1 MNCEEYQD
9 KLIVAPAGGEGALGG
24 ELAVHLRECTECKKF
39 YEAQFRLFG
48 AIDSGVRAM
57 VNETVPAS
65 LLPRVRARME
75 EVRTPR
81 LVWRPAW
88 SVVAIAAMILVV
100 SLGFVRRS
108 GPLRDAG
115 QIKSPIGVAIRTET
129 VPFTATPRKAASAAV
144 NPRRRPGPGNKTE
157 MRIDRPTEVPEVI
170 VLAEEREA
178 FVRFVARIPVDPQK
192 AVALTRPAPPQQD
205 LPVEIALLEIE
216 KLKVKLLEPT
226 AEE

>member
-1 MNCEEYQD
+1 MNCEGYRN
-9 KLIVAPAGGEGALGG
+9 KLVDALAGEERALDG
-24 ELAVHLRECTECKKF
+24 ELAAHLRACAECKRF
-39 YEAQFRLFG
+39 YEAQVHLFG

-65 LLPRVRARME
+65 LLPDVRARIE

-100 SLGFVRRS
+100 SLGFVRRR

-115 QIKSPIGVAIRTET
+115 LIKAPTGVAIRTET
-129 VPFTATPRKAASAAV
+129 VPFATTPRKAVSMDA
-144 NPRRRPGPGNKTE
+144 NPRRGPGNKTE
-157 MRIDRPTEVPEVI
+157 TRIDRPSEVPEVI

-178 FVRFVARIPVDPQK
+178 FVRLVAKIPVDPRK
-192 AVALTRPAPPQQD
+192 AVALTRPAPLQQD
-205 LPVEIALLEIE
+205 LPVEIALLQIE

-226 AEE
+226 TEE

>member
-1 MNCEEYQD
+1 MNCERYKE
-9 KLIVAPAGGEGALGG
+9 KMVEALARGEGAVHG
-24 ELAVHLRECTECKKF
+24 ELAAHVRACGACREF
-39 YEAQFRLFG
+39 YEAQVDLFG

-65 LLPRVRARME
+65 LLPRVRARIE
-75 EVRTPR
+75 KVRTPR

-108 GPLRDAG
+108 GSLRDAG
-115 QIKSPIGVAIRTET
+115 LTKAPTAVAIRTET
-129 VPFTATPRKAASAAV
+129 VPFAATSREAASTAV
-144 NPRRRPGPGNKTE
+144 NPRRRPGNNTGT
-157 MRIDRPTEVPEVI
+157 RIDRPTEVPEVI
-170 VLAEEREA
+170 VLSEEREA
-178 FVRFVARIPVDPQK
+178 FVRFVARIPVDPHK

-205 LPVEIALLEIE
+205 LPVEIALLQIE

>member
-1 MNCEEYQD
+1 MSCERYRD
-9 KLIVAPAGGEGALGG
+9 KLVDALPSGEGALSG
-24 ELAVHLRECTECKKF
+24 ELVTHLRACAECKKF
-39 YEAQFRLFG
+39 YDAQVHLFG

-75 EVRTPR
+75 ETRAPR
-81 LVWRPAW
+81 LVWRPVW
-88 SVVAIAAMILVV
+88 SGVAIAAMILVV

-115 QIKSPIGVAIRTET
+115 LIKAPTGVAIRTEAI
-129 VPFTATPRKAASAAV
+129 PFTATPRKAVSAAV
-144 NPRRRPGPGNKTE
+144 NPRRWPGNKTE
-157 MRIDRPTEVPEVI
+157 MRIDRPREVPEVI
-170 VLAEEREA
+170 VLAEERGA
-178 FVRFVARIPVDPQK
+178 FVRFVARISVDPQK

-205 LPVEIALLEIE
+205 LPVEIALLQIE

>member
-1 MNCEEYQD
+1 LVDALASGESWLAAD
-9 KLIVAPAGGEGALGG
+9 VAM
-24 ELAVHLRECTECKKF
+24 HLRACAECKRF
-39 YEAQFRLFG
+39 YEAQVHLFG
-48 AIDSGVRAM
+48 AIDSRVRAM

-65 LLPRVRARME
+65 LLPRVRAQIE

-108 GPLRDAG
+108 GSLRDAG
-115 QIKSPIGVAIRTET
+115 LTKAPTTVAIRTET
-129 VPFTATPRKAASAAV
+129 VPFAATSREAPSTAV
-144 NPRRRPGPGNKTE
+144 NPRRRPGNNTE
-157 MRIDRPTEVPEVI
+157 TRIDRPREVPEVI

-178 FVRFVARIPVDPQK
+178 FVRFVARISVDPQR
-192 AVALTRPAPPQQD
+192 AVALTRPAPPQRD
-205 LPVEIALLEIE
+205 LPVEIALLQIE
-216 KLKVKLLEPT
+216 KLKVNLLEPT

>member
-1 MNCEEYQD
+1 MNCERYKE
-9 KLIVAPAGGEGALGG
+9 KMVEALASGESS
-24 ELAVHLRECTECKKF
+24 LARDIAIHLRACEECKRF
-39 YEAQFRLFG
+39 YEAQVNLFG

-57 VNETVPAS
+57 VHETVPAS
-65 LLPRVRARME
+65 LLPRVRARIE

-108 GPLRDAG
+108 GSLRDAG
-115 QIKSPIGVAIRTET
+115 LTKAPTAVATRTEI
-129 VPFTATPRKAASAAV
+129 VPFAATSREAASTAV
-144 NPRRRPGPGNKTE
+144 NPRRRPGNNTE
-157 MRIDRPTEVPEVI
+157 TRIDRPTEVPEVI

-205 LPVEIALLEIE
+205 LPVEIALLQIE
-216 KLKVKLLEPT
+216 KLKVKLLVPT